1 RHEVERVRFDERL
14 GAERAALAELEAQ
27 LEAAREQRAQW
38 QVDAAQAEARLA
50 AARERAARATDEADD
65 ARHESAALADEMAA
79 LERESSTLDARRA
92 EWEDALRERRA
103 ALAALAAAA
112 EVTAVEARLAEADAA
127 LEQARRA
134 LAAHA
139 DAEHKLALER
149 TELLGRR
156 RALVERVEAEW
167 RKPLERLLA
176 EAPDVPGELEW
187 LRQEN
192 DRLREAIDA
201 LGPVNALAVD
211 EHAEELKRLEFLT
224 AQRDDLVAA
233 RQS

>member
-1 RHEVERVRFDERL
+1 RHEVERVRLDERL

-103 ALAALAAAA
+103 A
-112 EVTAVEARLAEADAA
+112 R
-127 LEQARRA
+127 
-134 LAAHA
+134 
-139 DAEHKLALER
+139 
-149 TELLGRR
+149 GC
-156 RALVERVEAEW
+156 
-167 RKPLERLLA
+167 
-176 EAPDVPGELEW
+176 
-187 LRQEN
+187 
-192 DRLREAIDA
+192 
-201 LGPVNALAVD
+201 
-211 EHAEELKRLEFLT
+211 
-224 AQRDDLVAA
+224 AA
-233 RQS
+233 RSGRWPFRYSTCACVVIRLISLSLLICMSWFVQFLYLLLLN